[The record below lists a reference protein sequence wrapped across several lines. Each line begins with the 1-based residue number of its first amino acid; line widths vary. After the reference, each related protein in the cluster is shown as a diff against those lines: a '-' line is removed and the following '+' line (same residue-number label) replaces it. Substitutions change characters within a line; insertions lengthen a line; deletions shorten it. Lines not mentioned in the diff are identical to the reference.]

1 MKVGFTNAVILT
13 MEEGFTSFTGSLVV
27 EDGLIVEILEGSA
40 LPIDLDQVIDMIGKA
55 ILPGFI
61 NTHGH
66 AAMTL
71 LRGYADDLPLQEWL
85 QDKIWPLEGKYQRE
99 QVTAGTSLAITE
111 MIRTGTT
118 CFLDMYD
125 HMDAVAELV
134 SEIGIRA
141 SLCRGCIG
149 FGDDV
154 LRANKLKEATAFAQ
168 NWHGAADNRIT
179 TMMSPHSTYTCTP
192 SFILP
197 FIEKAAELNLP
208 IHTHMSETARE
219 VAQNVAEYG
228 VRPVEHLDRL
238 GFFELP
244 SLVAHAVHLTDEEI
258 DVLAVKGV
266 KIAHNPGSNLKLGS
280 GIAPVSKMLAK
291 GIRPALATDSAASNN
306 NLDLLEEI
314 KLAALIHK
322 GMNEDPLA
330 IPAKLALSMGT
341 VFGAEALFLDQVVGT
356 LSLGKK
362 ADFISIDL
370 TGIHMQPRHDVV
382 SHIVYSASGHDVADV
397 YVDGKAL
404 MLNRELTTIDE
415 EKVIFEAKYSFDQL
429 VKR

>member
-1 MKVGFTNAVILT
+1 
-13 MEEGFTSFTGSLVV
+13 
-27 EDGLIVEILEGSA
+27 
-40 LPIDLDQVIDMIGKA
+40 
-55 ILPGFI
+55 
-61 NTHGH
+61 
-66 AAMTL
+66 
-71 LRGYADDLPLQEWL
+71 
-85 QDKIWPLEGKYQRE
+85 
-99 QVTAGTSLAITE
+99 
-111 MIRTGTT
+111 
-118 CFLDMYD
+118 
-125 HMDAVAELV
+125 
-134 SEIGIRA
+134 
-141 SLCRGCIG
+141 
-149 FGDDV
+149 
-154 LRANKLKEATAFAQ
+154 
-168 NWHGAADNRIT
+168 
-179 TMMSPHSTYTCTP
+179 
-192 SFILP
+192 
-197 FIEKAAELNLP
+197 
-208 IHTHMSETARE
+208 
-219 VAQNVAEYG
+219 
-228 VRPVEHLDRL
+228 
-238 GFFELP
+238 
-244 SLVAHAVHLTDEEI
+244 
-258 DVLAVKGV
+258 
-266 KIAHNPGSNLKLGS
+266 
-280 GIAPVSKMLAK
+280 MLAK